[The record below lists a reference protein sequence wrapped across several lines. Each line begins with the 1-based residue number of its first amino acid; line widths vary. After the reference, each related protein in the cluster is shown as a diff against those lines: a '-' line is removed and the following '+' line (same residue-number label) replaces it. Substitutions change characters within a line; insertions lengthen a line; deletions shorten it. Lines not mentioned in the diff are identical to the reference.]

1 MSDHLKRLAAPRSWP
16 LKRKLNVWT
25 TKQCPGAHSVEES
38 VPAAVMLRDIIG
50 ICDTAREAKRIV
62 GNRDCLVDGKAIRST
77 KAPIGIMDV
86 VSIPAMDLYYRVVLS
101 DKGKI
106 AVVPIS
112 KEEASW
118 KLVLIENKTKVAGGK
133 LQINLHDGRNI
144 ILDKDQYKT
153 GDVLKVSF
161 DGQKVLESYALQS
174 GAAALVS
181 SGNHAGQ
188 VETVSEYEVIKG
200 PSENIVK
207 FQSGT
212 ETVKSNVFVIGAGSP
227 AIKMPEAEN

>member
-16 LKRKLNVWT
+16 LKRKLNIWT
-25 TKQCPGAHSVEES
+25 TKQCPGSHSVEES

-62 GNRDCLVDGKAIRST
+62 GNRDCLVDGKAIRSA

-133 LQINLHDGRNI
+133 IQLNFHDGRNVV
-144 ILDKDQYKT
+144 LDANKYKT
-153 GDVLKVSF
+153 GDVLKLAVPDQKIEEAF
-161 DGQKVLESYALQS
+161 ELKAGATVLIFRGQ
-174 GAAALVS
+174 
-181 SGNHAGQ
+181 HAGKTA
-188 VETVSEYEVIKG
+188 VVSDYIITKDASANVVRFKDG
-200 PSENIVK
+200 S
-207 FQSGT
+207 
-212 ETVKSNVFVIGAGSP
+212 ETVKENVFVIGGESA
-227 AIKMPEAEN
+227 AIKLPEASA